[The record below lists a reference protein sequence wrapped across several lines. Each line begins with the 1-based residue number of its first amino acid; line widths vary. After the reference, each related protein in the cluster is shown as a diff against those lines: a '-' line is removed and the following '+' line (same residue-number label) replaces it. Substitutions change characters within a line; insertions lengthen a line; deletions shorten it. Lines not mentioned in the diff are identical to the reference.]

1 MDSKLRQMIQ
11 KIALSLCLSMLS
23 MTYVQAQQVST
34 AVTDDLDQYKQI
46 SAPIPAF
53 SIETSDGH
61 FHSEKDIPA
70 KSAIVVLFN
79 PTCDHCQDLAKDI
92 VKHKEKFEAIS
103 LVFIG
108 AKDMKPYLD
117 DFIKATGLKQLPH
130 AIVGADRSD
139 VIYQL
144 YEFKALPQTNV
155 YTEKHTLK
163 YKHNGS
169 ISAKELLSII
179 SGKGK

>member
-1 MDSKLRQMIQ
+1 MVSKLRQMIQ
-11 KIALSLCLSMLS
+11 KIALSLCLSVLS
-23 MTYVQAQQVST
+23 ITYVQAQQANT
-34 AVTDDLDQYKQI
+34 EATEDLDRYKQMN
-46 SAPIPAF
+46 APVPAF
-53 SIETSDGH
+53 RIETAEGQ

-79 PTCDHCQDLAKDI
+79 PTCDHCQDLAKDM
-92 VKHKEKFEAIS
+92 VKHKDEFAHTP
-103 LVFIG
+103 LMFIA
-108 AKDMKPYLD
+108 AKDMKPYLN
-117 DFIKATGLKQLPH
+117 DFIETTGLKHIPQ

-155 YTEKHTLK
+155 YTEKGMLK

-169 ISAKELLSII
+169 ITVKELLSVL